1 MGVEKLLF
9 AKYCRQEHQQPSKRT
24 CSLPRCLYMVRS
36 CPSLLALW
44 GGSHSVEGSSP
55 SHVAGLTTAFT
66 FENFT
71 FESPCPEG
79 GGSGSLHP
87 PAKNP
92 VREPCGHRGGRSPRL
107 RPRSLAAVKHC
118 ETRDIPAWHYG
129 LRDLHGCSWG
139 ARRGGDVGRAQRAK
153 RGRGHP
159 SLVAARHMPQFPHT
173 HPLHCTQ
180 LTLSVAAQTSFPW
193 CTNLFIPWA
202 VAVHLVAGPA
212 PDPAAP
218 VV

>member
-24 CSLPRCLYMVRS
+24 CSLPRCLYMIRS

-79 GGSGSLHP
+79 GGIWV
-87 PAKNP
+87 PAPTSKEP
-92 VREPCGHRGGRSPRL
+92 REGTLWAPGWPE
-107 RPRSLAAVKHC
+107 PKAAPS
-118 ETRDIPAWHYG
+118 EP
-129 LRDLHGCSWG
+129 
-139 ARRGGDVGRAQRAK
+139 
-153 RGRGHP
+153 GRG
-159 SLVAARHMPQFPHT
+159 
-173 HPLHCTQ
+173 
-180 LTLSVAAQTSFPW
+180 
-193 CTNLFIPWA
+193 
-202 VAVHLVAGPA
+202 
-212 PDPAAP
+212 
-218 VV
+218 